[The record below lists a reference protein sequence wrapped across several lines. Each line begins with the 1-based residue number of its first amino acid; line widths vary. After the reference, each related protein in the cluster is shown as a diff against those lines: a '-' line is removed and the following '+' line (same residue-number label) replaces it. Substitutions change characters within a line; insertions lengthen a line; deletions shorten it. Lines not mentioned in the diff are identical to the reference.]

1 MKKLW
6 RKVLAVALVGV
17 LVGSVGC
24 KDYDDDINKLNDRVD
39 TLTATV
45 DQLKALIDGGAVITN
60 VQKGAD
66 GIVITL
72 SDNSTYTLTNG
83 KDGQPG
89 QPGKDA
95 AVWTIGDD
103 GFWYKDDAK
112 TDYKAVGI
120 NGEDGTEGRYYVP
133 NAATGC
139 FDIYKDGKFVESTDI
154 SWTTA
159 AGVIA
164 VYAGNELKLTN
175 VDGYEGELVLTLGA
189 QLGSVGF
196 VPECVD
202 SAFDTYPT
210 TTDPFYHL
218 ASYKSEDKFVAATGL
233 FIEQDKLNEK
243 AWDKSNV
250 VDFIYRLNPSDAY
263 VEGANVAFIDRV
275 VEKVSRAAGDAKT
288 LLNVVAADFKTTE
301 GEVAVKG
308 TINASKLDATGKNN
322 IAALQV
328 WAGQNPVTSDY
339 VYVTSKKIGAV
350 LANIKRTTVGQAA
363 VEFYNRTKSLK
374 SSQDGED
381 DAFVKQFVGNVD
393 AANKPA
399 HFVLPYDDKS
409 LDLDTLVAL
418 YSNDIFNYLE
428 KSEKKKIDGV
438 GFEGIT
444 YTFSKPAEYLAND
457 DKKTNQQAYIG
468 LDGSVVSLSSDYT
481 TSAIGRKP
489 IIRVDAMVDNL
500 LIASAYIKL
509 VVAPGTATP
518 AEDHNIKI
526 NEDQNVDYRAIVPE
540 KMIGEMG
547 WKEVSKQLYDAE
559 NLTAATFWNAYKQ
572 TYNVKIT
579 IDGVQNPIL
588 NTNVPA
594 DQLFS
599 TTVQGVKVQINLN
612 PADET
617 SAYVKVLADNTIKT
631 DHTYAGGAVYTVEIT
646 ILPNDENVH
655 GQFLLTQKFTVKDS
669 HPKYTFNPNY
679 YFNKSSEY
687 GQIEGVT
694 SDDIIV
700 VKGQIGASS
709 NSWEMSSVVSEHFA
723 KLEDPNN
730 TGTFVNIFTYYTD
743 NKITNVKNVADLEF
757 DWTGTTKPTDVTL
770 TTMSPLDYTVALADA
785 MKTPYLV
792 RNMGLTQVLV
802 NGEKCPSNYDI
813 VFVNPFV
820 AGAAQGVSIQA
831 NNPGDQVVD
840 IKPQVLV
847 VDKAQSDA
855 IYHYVTTTN
864 PAFEGLAL
872 TEKATDIYRI
882 AASAVK
888 VTYAPKKDAAYN
900 AFVNQLS
907 NNTTFEISSD
917 NTNGDANLGGVI
929 TWNNEGATLAN
940 DVTLTFIATVTFEDL
955 SVVECEIP
963 VVMKK

>member
-1 MKKLW
+1 M
-6 RKVLAVALVGV
+6 LAVALVGV

-518 AEDHNIKI
+518 AEDHNITI
-526 NEDQNVDYRAIVPE
+526 GGITQVDYRQIPYE
-540 KMIGEMG
+540 TPIGEMG
-547 WKEVSKQLYDAE
+547 WIDVSQQLYDAE
-559 NLTAATFWNAYKQ
+559 NLTANTFWNAYKNQ
-572 TYNVKIT
+572 YKVKIT
-579 IDGVQNPIL
+579 VAGEDTPIL
-588 NTNVPA
+588 EKEDVPA
-594 DQLFS
+594 NQVYNMS
-599 TTVQGVKVQINLN
+599 TEGVDLQINLN

-617 SAYVKVLADNTIKT
+617 SAYIKVDANNTIKT
-631 DHTYAGGAVYTVEIT
+631 QHTYEGGAVYTVEIT

-655 GQFLLTQKFTVKDS
+655 GKFVLTKTFTVTDSCPMYTFKTDKHFNIDLFKDIFPWLATTDIKNTDIIATTGRIVNDAWEMTSSVNGYFVDKNSKPLLSYYKTDDVVTNVDGLKFEWKNPTSATQKKIQLALNTDGSDYIVSLTDTMRVKEIVEPINVIQTLKNGEICD
-669 HPKYTFNPNY
+669 HVFDLVVYNP
-679 YFNKSSEY
+679 FIA
-687 GQIEGVT
+687 Q
-694 SDDIIV
+694 
-700 VKGQIGASS
+700 A
-709 NSWEMSSVVSEHFA
+709 
-723 KLEDPNN
+723 N
-730 TGTFVNIFTYYTD
+730 TGVSVDVFRRSHEVATIDKVGVIEAKSQLAIYTYDAVSKALTLSENAKNDYKLTDTDVKVEYSFVN
-743 NKITNVKNVADLEF
+743 N
-757 DWTGTTKPTDVTL
+757 
-770 TTMSPLDYTVALADA
+770 DA
-785 MKTPYLV
+785 FKSYNTENHDSL
-792 RNMGLTQVLV
+792 
-802 NGEKCPSNYDI
+802 
-813 VFVNPFV
+813 
-820 AGAAQGVSIQA
+820 SI
-831 NNPGDQVVD
+831 
-840 IKPQVLV
+840 
-847 VDKAQSDA
+847 DKA
-855 IYHYVTTTN
+855 T
-864 PAFEGLAL
+864 
-872 TEKATDIYRI
+872 
-882 AASAVK
+882 
-888 VTYAPKKDAAYN
+888 
-900 AFVNQLS
+900 
-907 NNTTFEISSD
+907 
-917 NTNGDANLGGVI
+917 GVI
-929 TWNNEGATLAN
+929 TWEHGSGAEYA
-940 DVTLTFIATVTFEDL
+940 VQKTLTVEAKVKFKNVVIVT
-955 SVVECEIP
+955 CEIP
-963 VVMKK
+963 VVMKVK